1 MSPTTQI
8 LIINQHGENRGDE
21 AAMRAMLQ
29 GLDDELGDL
38 SAALLVQFRD
48 TELEIDFDQP
58 VEMLHIKM
66 PITDAMRLVPFAA
79 LKVLG
84 VNARFLLKGEAQKI
98 IDAYER
104 SEMVISAPGGP
115 YFGDIYADH
124 ELVHWFFVW
133 LARLYKKPLFL
144 YAPSAGPFA
153 RKWLNPIRRALF
165 RRFDTLC
172 VREEISQG
180 YLQELLGPEA
190 EVHVTADSAIQQVI
204 EPMTRDEYFTD
215 PEDPHPEEF
224 LVAVSA
230 IEYKFPGESRPAEKH
245 AEYTAA
251 LLRCLEHLGRRRDC
265 HFLLIPQLYGRVH
278 SDIPYL
284 RTLAETISTH
294 SSCEIVD
301 GTRDSNE
308 QRRIVGMCDICIA
321 SRYHPQIFAGTSGV
335 PGICIYYEHK
345 ALGFM
350 TALGFEDFAFDIRNL
365 DEARMI
371 EKLDEAIDH
380 RDQLSKRMSQSIV
393 PVRER
398 ARRTTELAAALYRE
412 RCHR

>member
-1 MSPTTQI
+1 MPPTKQI

-29 GLDDELGDL
+29 GLHDELGDVDV
-38 SAALLVQFRD
+38 SVLVQFRD
-48 TELEIDFDQP
+48 RQLDIRFEHP
-58 VEMLHIKM
+58 VEVLHILM
-66 PITDAMRLVPFAA
+66 PISDAMTLLPFAA
-79 LKVLG
+79 LKALG
-84 VNARFLLKGEAQKI
+84 VDGSFLLKGEAKRI
-98 IDAYER
+98 AAAYR
-104 SEMVISAPGGP
+104 RADMVISAPGGP
-115 YFGDIYADH
+115 YFGDIYANH

-133 LARLYKKPLFL
+133 LGSLHKKPLFL

-153 RKWLNPIRRALF
+153 RRLLNPIRRALF

-190 EVHVTADSAIQQVI
+190 EVNVTADSAIQQVI
-204 EPMTRDEYFTD
+204 EPMTREEYFSD
-215 PEDPHPEEF
+215 PKDPHRDKF

-230 IEYKFPGESRPAEKH
+230 IEYKFPGETRPAEKH

-251 LLRCLEHLGRRRDC
+251 LLRCLEHLGSRRDC

-284 RTLAETISTH
+284 RTLAATISTH

-380 RDQLSKRMSQSIV
+380 RDELSERMSQSIV

-398 ARRTTELAAALYRE
+398 ARRTTELAAKLYRE
-412 RCHR
+412 RCDR